1 MRSSAT
7 ILLGAI
13 LACSCARRAPA
24 ACDLQAGPC
33 TLPAGPD
40 VLVTLEVSPRPIRA
54 AAELTFTV
62 ETRRGP
68 DPAAG
73 FAAEISLQMPGMFMG
88 ENRVAL
94 AAAGAGRHRGK
105 GTVVRCGSGRRDW
118 VAEVILRP
126 TDPAAPPL
134 RAAFPFTV
142 AE

>member
-1 MRSSAT
+1 MRSFAAVVLGT
-7 ILLGAI
+7 ILGCSGAK
-13 LACSCARRAPA
+13 RAPA

-40 VLVTLEVSPRPIRA
+40 VLVTLDVSPRPIRA
-54 AAELTFTV
+54 LAELTFTV
-62 ETRRGP
+62 ETRRGK

-73 FAAEISLQMPGMFMG
+73 AVEISLEMPGMFMG

-94 AAAGAGRHRGK
+94 AAVEPGRHRGK

-118 VAEVILRP
+118 VAEVTL
-126 TDPAAPPL
+126 TAPAPGAPPA
-134 RAAFPFTV
+134 RAVFPFTV